1 VNPTLRHAPRPWT
14 ATHRIREGTGNEP
27 DVRDRRR
34 TSEVFYVGKG
44 VGNRCFAHVQVAR
57 KMEAGVSGDYP
68 KLDRI
73 REIEAAGQRRCA

>member
-1 VNPTLRHAPRPWT
+1 MSQTFGIGVAEKIGYYVYLLIDP
-14 ATHRIREGTGNEP
+14 
-27 DVRDRRR
+27 R

-57 KMEAGVSGDYP
+57 KREAGVSGDYP